1 MLKWG
6 EGAVEALSP
15 FLKGGSQLME
25 QTNFQLK
32 KQDTQSQEWSKRLH
46 HATRATREDWIGRG
60 ISYLCIGVIILVVAS
75 MLWFITSKGI
85 ATFTQNHVSL
95 WKFLSG
101 TDWSPSQGKIGAL
114 PMIVGS
120 FAVTFAAAIVATPF
134 AVGTAIFMTEISPN
148 KGRKFLQP
156 VIELLV
162 GIPSVVYGFIGLAVV
177 VPFMRHLVGGSGFGI
192 ISATFVLFVMVLPTI
207 TSMTVDSLRAV
218 PRYYKEASLA
228 LGATRWQTVSK
239 VILRS
244 ATPGILT
251 AVIFGMARAFGEAL
265 AVQMV
270 IGNAAVMPKDLISA
284 ASTLTSQ
291 LTTGIGDTIDGTLPN
306 NALWSLALILLLM
319 SLFFNALVRV
329 IAKRGQLK
337 HER

>member
-1 MLKWG
+1 
-6 EGAVEALSP
+6 
-15 FLKGGSQLME
+15 ME
-25 QTNFQLK
+25 QTNSSF
-32 KQDTQSQEWSKRLH
+32 KQEKTQTKDWAYTLH
-46 HATRATREDWIGRG
+46 HATRATHEDWLGRS
-60 ISYLCIGVIILVVAS
+60 ISYTCIGIIILVVAS

-85 ATFTQNHVSL
+85 ATFTQNHVNV
-95 WKFLSG
+95 WQFLSG
-101 TDWSPSQGKIGAL
+101 TNWAPDQGKIGAL

-120 FAVTFAAAIVATPF
+120 FAVTFAAALVATPF
-134 AVGTAIFMTEISPN
+134 AIGTAIFMTEIAP
-148 KGRKFLQP
+148 KRGRKFLQP

-207 TSMTVDSLRAV
+207 TTMTVDSLRAV
-218 PRYYKEASLA
+218 PRFYKEASLA
-228 LGATRWQTVSK
+228 LGATRWQTVSR
-239 VILRS
+239 VILRA

-251 AVIFGMARAFGEAL
+251 AIIFGMARAFGEAL
-265 AVQMV
+265 AIQMV
-270 IGNAAVMPKDLISA
+270 IGNAAIMPKNLVSPA
-284 ASTLTSQ
+284 ATLTSQ

-329 IAKRGQLK
+329 IAKRGQLS